1 MCMIL
6 IVKNKMFMV
15 FERMRE
21 MIGKQIRFVVG
32 SSYEPSFCLCISSA
46 CNLAVPVRGAKE
58 CWTRAKVSENTKR
71 RCRGIPRNEN
81 LLRSFMESWHHL
93 IEKNEI
99 SHLLCLFVN
108 PFTFKCNNSIH
119 SMYWSKEKL
128 PWELLWVGSTA
139 HWPPLDLDE
148 WGVSSQEEGRVVD
161 DTTTHWSFDCFWLVD
176 DIEWSLCAWVLP
188 MKNLE

>member
-1 MCMIL
+1 MFMTDSLRKLRKENPQMIKNWFPTMCMIL

-81 LLRSFMESWHHL
+81 LLRSFMES
-93 IEKNEI
+93 
-99 SHLLCLFVN
+99 
-108 PFTFKCNNSIH
+108 
-119 SMYWSKEKL
+119 
-128 PWELLWVGSTA
+128 
-139 HWPPLDLDE
+139 
-148 WGVSSQEEGRVVD
+148 
-161 DTTTHWSFDCFWLVD
+161 
-176 DIEWSLCAWVLP
+176 
-188 MKNLE
+188 

>member
-93 IEKNEI
+93 IEKMKFHIFYVSLSILSRSSVITQYIACIDQKKSYLENFCESEVRPI
-99 SHLLCLFVN
+99 DLLY
-108 PFTFKCNNSIH
+108 T
-119 SMYWSKEKL
+119 
-128 PWELLWVGSTA
+128 
-139 HWPPLDLDE
+139 
-148 WGVSSQEEGRVVD
+148 
-161 DTTTHWSFDCFWLVD
+161 
-176 DIEWSLCAWVLP
+176 
-188 MKNLE
+188 